1 MQITIP
7 VKGGDALETWRKYFN
22 EIPGPCWAGP
32 LVPEERDPSYFDQIP
47 KPSLEASVQ
56 DTVEWGYHLRGM
68 WPFWAAWAAISGLAT
83 LTPEGAESTTDG
95 LHYGLGQ
102 LFIKVMRKYTCKKW
116 SIWGALC
123 NISLRVVHSVRTKY
137 YSITKAS
144 QTDMSVQNNS
154 SIKYYSNLEI

>member
-1 MQITIP
+1 MRNLVHITIP

-47 KPSLEASVQ
+47 KPSLRASVQ

-68 WPFWAAWAAISGLAT
+68 WPFWAARAAISGLAT

-95 LHYGLGQ
+95 LHYGLAGTT
-102 LFIKVMRKYTCKKW
+102 IY
-116 SIWGALC
+116 
-123 NISLRVVHSVRTKY
+123 
-137 YSITKAS
+137 
-144 QTDMSVQNNS
+144 
-154 SIKYYSNLEI
+154 

>member
-1 MQITIP
+1 MRNLVHITIP

-47 KPSLEASVQ
+47 KPSLEGSVQ

-68 WPFWAAWAAISGLAT
+68 WPFWAARAAISGLAT

-102 LFIKVMRKYTCKKW
+102 LFIKVMSKYKKW
-116 SIWGALC
+116 SIWGALWLLIFLWELYIVEWQ
-123 NISLRVVHSVRTKY
+123 NIIE
-137 YSITKAS
+137 SITSWYVWTKKS
-144 QTDMSVQNNS
+144 FNR
-154 SIKYYSNLEI
+154 ILL

>member
-1 MQITIP
+1 MRNLVHITIP

-56 DTVEWGYHLRGM
+56 DSVEWGYHLRGM
-68 WPFWAAWAAISGLAT
+68 WPFWAARAAISGLAT

-95 LHYGLGQ
+95 LHSGLGQ
-102 LFIKVMRKYTCKKW
+102 LFI
-116 SIWGALC
+116 
-123 NISLRVVHSVRTKY
+123 
-137 YSITKAS
+137 
-144 QTDMSVQNNS
+144 
-154 SIKYYSNLEI
+154 